1 MIIAAACYKLFFFF
15 FGGVGWICWIGWV
28 IVEKGADK
36 FIKNYVN
43 IGMGICV
50 FVFGADVEMALI
62 ALPNQ

>member
-1 MIIAAACYKLFFFF
+1 
-15 FGGVGWICWIGWV
+15 V